1 MSEYFPLPLL
11 PLRTFR
17 YISNLSELW
26 AVGREIDFCHWGD
39 RGLWPGVIDKMLLSS
54 NCEHFHA
61 TRIGGCQNPIWPVGC
76 LWRSWTFLG
85 VLCDDGDW
93 PWVGLIVRKAGL
105 SLLISLFWDATD
117 DSNTY
122 HNKFDLR
129 FPLVC
134 LFWEKEKIW
143 RGESCSTC
151 HNNFFTTVID
161 KKKVGPSFLLNMLL
175 LCSFSELWS
184 RPYFSQKNTWFTQN
198 VTWSTIFCQFQRSPM
213 LKIEKQINPAP
224 VIAATAGIS

>member
-1 MSEYFPLPLL
+1 MYFQM
-11 PLRTFR
+11 FS

-76 LWRSWTFLG
+76 LWMSSTFLG

-93 PWVGLIVRKAGL
+93 PWVGLIVRKAGP

-129 FPLVC
+129 FPPVC
-134 LFWEKEKIW
+134 LFWEEEKIS

-151 HNNFFTTVID
+151 HNNFFTTAID
-161 KKKVGPSFLLNMLL
+161 KKKLVPLFCWTCYFYAVFLNCEVVLI
-175 LCSFSELWS
+175 SVK
-184 RPYFSQKNTWFTQN
+184 KNTRIWFTHN

-213 LKIEKQINPAP
+213 LKIEKQINP